1 MAIVTEQYETG
12 GRSFT
17 RTYSDD
23 HRYVVRDG
31 VEYEDANDPTE
42 FGRTYEEG
50 DKIPYYSEEIEDPQE
65 MLNILLGEDE

>member
-1 MAIVTEQYETG
+1 MIITEQYEIN

-17 RTYSDD
+17 KTYSDE

-31 VEYEDANDPTE
+31 VAYEEANDPTE

-50 DKIPYYSEEIEDPQE
+50 DLIEYYTEEVEADEVLDILMGGQE
-65 MLNILLGEDE
+65 